1 MKGKKQ
7 ERILRILLK
16 HPDGSLSLYRIAKEA
31 GCSHVWVIK
40 FLRTLEQKNLVE
52 KTKVKDIQ
60 GLFSYWLEISKYP
73 LYREYNIQNPIELL
87 KKTNLKYALTT
98 YYAESLTQHY
108 LFPSRVDIYIKEQDI
123 EAWHKLL
130 TKHGLVGKGNIRLLL
145 EDEHVFYSNLK
156 KKGLRI
162 VSIPQLILDLLR
174 EEGVTI
180 EAAQMM
186 IKREY
191 HAIIMN
197 LKQKHHTNIYNKL

>member
-16 HPDGSLSLYRIAKEA
+16 HPDGLLSLYRIAKEA

-40 FLRTLEQKNLVE
+40 FLRTLEQKNLVK

-98 YYAESLTQHY
+98 YHAESLTQHY

-191 HAIIMN
+191 HAII
-197 LKQKHHTNIYNKL
+197 

>member
-1 MKGKKQ
+1 MRGKKQ

-16 HPDGSLSLYRIAKEA
+16 HPDGSLSQYRIAKEA

-60 GLFSYWLEISKYP
+60 GIFSYWLEISNYP
-73 LYREYNIQNPIELL
+73 LYREYNIQKPIELL

-98 YYAESLTQHY
+98 YYAETLAQHY
-108 LFPSRVDIYIKEQDI
+108 LFPSRVDLYIKEQDI
-123 EAWHKLL
+123 QAWHKLL

-145 EDEHVFYSNLK
+145 EDEHVFYSNIK

-162 VSIPQLILDLLR
+162 VSIPQLILDLSR
-174 EEGVTI
+174 EEGVAV
-180 EAAQMM
+180 EAALMLM
-186 IKREY
+186 KREY
-191 HAIIMN
+191 HAII
-197 LKQKHHTNIYNKL
+197 

>member
-191 HAIIMN
+191 HAII
-197 LKQKHHTNIYNKL
+197 

>member
-40 FLRTLEQKNLVE
+40 FLRALEQKNLVE

-156 KKGLRI
+156 KEGLRI

-191 HAIIMN
+191 HAII
-197 LKQKHHTNIYNKL
+197 

>member
-16 HPDGSLSLYRIAKEA
+16 YPGGSLSQYRIAKEA

-40 FLRTLEQKNLVE
+40 FLRTLEQKKLVE
-52 KTKVKDIQ
+52 KTKVINVQ
-60 GLFSYWLEISKYP
+60 GMFSYWQEINKYP
-73 LYREYNIQNPIELL
+73 LYREYNIQNPLDLL

-98 YYAESLTQHY
+98 YHAETLTQHY
-108 LFPSRVDIYIKEQDI
+108 LFPSRIDIYIKEQNFQ
-123 EAWHKLL
+123 AWHKLL
-130 TKHGLVGKGNIRLLL
+130 TKRGLVGKGNVRILID
-145 EDEHVFYSNLK
+145 DEHVFYSNIK

-174 EEGVTI
+174 EEGVAV
-180 EAAQMM
+180 EASQML

-191 HAIIMN
+191 HGII
-197 LKQKHHTNIYNKL
+197 